1 MDSIALPLI
10 DLQVNGYM
18 GVDFSST
25 ELTEE
30 SFARACW
37 QMMQKGI
44 AAFCPA
50 IITSSQEVYE
60 KNLRIMARV
69 CAQPEFS
76 KCLLGI
82 HAEGPFLSKEP
93 GAIGC
98 HNPDWVQPAD
108 VGFLEK
114 MQKLADG
121 RIRILTIAADIDG
134 AAQLTRKACQI
145 GIAVFVGHHMA
156 TVESLK
162 KVAAAGA
169 KAATHLGNAMPGMVH
184 RHNNPLLHVLA
195 VDELAAT
202 IIADGH
208 HLPAHLIKTIVRVK
222 GIDNVAVI
230 SDASPL
236 AGMPAG
242 EYTTLGNP
250 ARLEPSGL
258 LYNPQTGGLVGSSAT
273 HVECLKYV
281 QSLDLFTEEEL
292 FKLFHSNPLRLIGT
306 S

>member
-1 MDSIALPLI
+1 
-10 DLQVNGYM
+10 M
-18 GVDFSST
+18 GVDFSSS

-30 SFARACW
+30 SFARACR
-37 QMMQKGI
+37 QIIQKGI
-44 AAFCPA
+44 SAFCPTV
-50 IITSSQEVYE
+50 ITSSEEVYE
-60 KNLRIMARV
+60 TNLRIMARV
-69 CAQPEFS
+69 CSQPEFS

-82 HAEGPFLSKEP
+82 HAEGPFLSTEP

-98 HNPDWVQPAD
+98 HNPNWVQPAG

-121 RIRILTIAADIDG
+121 RIRILTIAAEIEG
-134 AAQLTRKACQI
+134 AEELTLRACQM

-156 TVESLK
+156 NVQSLK
-162 KVAAAGA
+162 KAAAAGA
-169 KAATHLGNAMPGMVH
+169 KAVTHLGNGMPGVVH
-184 RHNNPLLHVLA
+184 RHNNPLLHALA

-208 HLPAHLIKTIVRVK
+208 HLPAHLIKTIVRAK

-236 AGMPAG
+236 AGMPPG
-242 EYTTLGNP
+242 DYMTLGNP
-250 ARLEPSGL
+250 ARLERSGL
-258 LYNPQTGGLVGSSAT
+258 LHNPQLGCLVGSSAT
-273 HVECLKYV
+273 LVECLEYV
-281 QSLDLFTEEEL
+281 QSLDIFTGEEL
-292 FKLFHSNPLRLIGT
+292 FKLFHDNPLRLLAN